1 MSKMPKMPKV
11 ENLKN
16 AEDSLAAGH
25 RGGQLDRKRNFGKT
39 NIEYRI
45 RNVECR
51 RKRPFEILRFDIL
64 LCCGSLFRPGEV
76 SYKKTEQKG
85 PQPSN
90 NAMLKK
96 PVLQH
101 FITPILQRSFP

>member
-39 NIEYRI
+39 NIE
-45 RNVECR
+45 
-51 RKRPFEILRFDIL
+51 
-64 LCCGSLFRPGEV
+64 
-76 SYKKTEQKG
+76 
-85 PQPSN
+85 
-90 NAMLKK
+90 
-96 PVLQH
+96 
-101 FITPILQRSFP
+101 